1 MKAPILFLLLLL
13 TGISGCSGAKS
24 DATSQAEAAPAPAA
38 PVAVD
43 TAKVEIR
50 EVQRSVEA
58 VGTLDPN
65 EEVIVTNQVEGIVD
79 NLFVDLGDSVRAGQ
93 PLAQLDTRELELAV
107 HQQQAALQQ
116 ELARLGLADANASVD
131 EATTSQVR
139 QAEATFAE
147 AKIRLDRTK
156 KLTVEGVVPKQ
167 MLDEQQARYD
177 VAEATVRSSH
187 ETVRNIRATISARK
201 AALSLAEKKLADAR
215 ITAPMAGF
223 VKDRQVSRGQFL
235 RLNSPVVTIVQNS
248 PIKLKVDVPEN
259 AVAFVRAG
267 GQVHFEVDAFPDRV
281 FEGRISRLAPSVDQ
295 QSRTLKLE
303 ALVNNTDGALKPGFF
318 ARVNIQTDRKDKAL
332 IVPADSLLNFAGL
345 EKLFVIEGGKVV
357 ERIVRS
363 GVRMGNEVEIV
374 EGVKEGDLV
383 ATSNLGNLQQGREVS
398 VR

>member
-1 MKAPILFLLLLL
+1 MKALTLVLLLPLIL
-13 TGISGCSGAKS
+13 ISACSSTGTETTPA
-24 DATSQAEAAPAPAA
+24 AQAAAAPAA

-43 TAKVEIR
+43 TARVDLR
-50 EVQRSVEA
+50 ELRRSVEA

-65 EEVIVTNQVEGIVD
+65 EEVIVSNQVEGIID
-79 NLFVDLGDSVRAGQ
+79 HLYVDLGDSVRAGQ

-116 ELARLGLADANASVD
+116 ELARLGLADAAASVD

-147 AKIRLDRTK
+147 AKIRLERTK
-156 KLTVEGVVPKQ
+156 KLAAEGLLAKQ
-167 MLDEQQARYD
+167 QLDEQQARYD
-177 VAEATVRSSH
+177 VAEAALHSSR

-201 AALSLAEKKLADAR
+201 AALNLAEKKLADAK
-215 ITAPMAGF
+215 ITAPIAGF
-223 VKDRQVSRGQFL
+223 VKDRQVSQGQFL
-235 RLNSPVVTIVQNS
+235 RLNSPVVTIVQNT
-248 PIKLKVDVPEN
+248 PLKLKVDVPEN

-267 GQVHFEVDAFPDRV
+267 GQVRFRVDAFPDRV
-281 FEGRISRLAPSVDQ
+281 FDGRISRLAPSVDQ

-303 ALVNNTDGALKPGFF
+303 ALVNNADGALKPGFF
-318 ARVNIQTDRKDKAL
+318 ARVTIQTDRTDKAL
-332 IVPADSLLNFAGL
+332 MVPAESLVSFAGL
-345 EKLFVIEGGKVV
+345 EKIFVIDGGKVV

-363 GVRMGNEVEIV
+363 GTRVGNEVEIV

-383 ATSNLGNLQQGREVS
+383 AKSNLGNLQQGREVS